1 MHQYYVS
8 TLEQIW
14 QKAER
19 QTPHVEEVFEQRRG
33 SVCVRPLFALMQF
46 SQRVDLSDEILQSN
60 PWRMLQ
66 EASLDMII
74 LHNDLLSYPKEQSKG
89 VPHNLIAAWRA
100 GGGTAQAAI
109 DFMAKEL
116 QLRHSMLQDAAKDL
130 NSLFSGDEVRKY
142 VEGVRNI
149 ISANLYRSFRSR
161 RFFIDDFGL
170 RIRTEGRIAFS
181 DCH

>member
-8 TLEQIW
+8 TLEKIW

-19 QTPHVEEVFEQRRG
+19 QTPSVEEVFEQQRG

-46 SQRVDLSDEILQSN
+46 SQRVNLSDEVLQSR
-60 PWRMLQ
+60 RMLQ
-66 EASLDMII
+66 EAALDMVI
-74 LHNDLLSYPKEQSKG
+74 LHNDLLSYPKEQSEG

-100 GGGTAQAAI
+100 GGGTAQAAV
-109 DFMAKEL
+109 DFIAKEL

-130 NSLFSGDEVRKY
+130 NSLFSGDEVRNH
-142 VEGVRNI
+142 VEEVRNI

-170 RIRTEGRIAFS
+170 RIRTEGRIAFA